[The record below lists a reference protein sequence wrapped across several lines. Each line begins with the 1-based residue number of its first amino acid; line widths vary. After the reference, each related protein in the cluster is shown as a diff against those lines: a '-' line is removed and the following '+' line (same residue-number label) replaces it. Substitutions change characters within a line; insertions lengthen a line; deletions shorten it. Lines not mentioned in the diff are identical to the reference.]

1 MYNDGSVCPILSEV
15 RGWFKDPAM
24 EEMGRKYWKK
34 RSYIFQGLVAE
45 DGLNEQDKPENPV
58 RRFIIGPQIFTLIK
72 AALVDPELED
82 MPTDYVNGLDFRLK
96 KGSKGGY
103 ADYSTSNWSRRT
115 RPLTDIEQSSVSKH
129 GLNNLSSFLPKK
141 PNDVEL
147 RVMMEMFEA
156 SVDGEAYDAAR
167 WGQYF
172 KPAGLNQATG
182 DPTQATQR
190 APVQSTS
197 GIVET
202 TVVETPVVETTAVET
217 TSSDNR
223 AQDILAMIRSRSQ
236 AQ

>member
-1 MYNDGSVCPILSEV
+1 
-15 RGWFKDPAM
+15 
-24 EEMGRKYWKK
+24 
-34 RSYIFQGLVAE
+34 
-45 DGLNEQDKPENPV
+45 
-58 RRFIIGPQIFTLIK
+58 
-72 AALVDPELED
+72 